1 MKLYW
6 IESPTLDAFSRKM
19 LKLAL
24 WKWEENVEEEHL
36 ILEFFFLFVFP
47 LVSVLCFLV
56 VGSCFG
62 VIVKAAVQL
71 TTVSHEESVVFPV
84 I

>member
-1 MKLYW
+1 M
-6 IESPTLDAFSRKM
+6 
-19 LKLAL
+19 
-24 WKWEENVEEEHL
+24 EEEHL

>member
-1 MKLYW
+1 MIAYWMKLYW

-36 ILEFFFLFVFP
+36 ILEFYLFFLFS
-47 LVSVLCFLV
+47 L
-56 VGSCFG
+56 
-62 VIVKAAVQL
+62 
-71 TTVSHEESVVFPV
+71 
-84 I
+84 